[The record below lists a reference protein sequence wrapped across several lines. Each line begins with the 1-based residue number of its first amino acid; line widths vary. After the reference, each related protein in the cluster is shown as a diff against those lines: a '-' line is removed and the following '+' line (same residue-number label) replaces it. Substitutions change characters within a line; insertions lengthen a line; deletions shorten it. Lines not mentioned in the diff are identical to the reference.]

1 MVLWQIS
8 LTDCS
13 DSRCV
18 GIWNTYTYIYLLGFS
33 LPNRAFGLFFV
44 THPTDSKHSGVFS
57 SFLIPVCPGKTE
69 SWEHLYHTVLST
81 VYTTIWPPQNPMR
94 HILLSPFSRWGS
106 QGTGKLPTLPRV
118 TPLVRG
124 VGACSQGIWLQISC
138 SWLHV
143 ISCLTLADRWM
154 ISTLRIAF
162 LWSAFFHFAVLFL
175 GLSESFISLRG
186 ENWNSWHFSK
196 SLSLSILK
204 LRWLDTQE
212 IWLIVLGGSVSA
224 PCFGSSLTRV

>member
-1 MVLWQIS
+1 MLVYE
-8 LTDCS
+8 T
-13 DSRCV
+13 
-18 GIWNTYTYIYLLGFS
+18 LLAYPTGPLGYF
-33 LPNRAFGLFFV
+33 LL
-44 THPTDSKHSGVFS
+44 THPTDSKTFWGLL
-57 SFLIPVCPGKTE
+57 FLFDSCVSRKKE
-69 SWEHLYHTVLST
+69 SCEHLYHTVLST
-81 VYTTIWPPQNPMR
+81 VYTTIWAPQNTMI
-94 HILLSPFSRWGS
+94 HILLSPFSRWGN
-106 QGTGKLPTLPRV
+106 QATGKLPTLPRV

-175 GLSESFISLRG
+175 GFSETLMSLRG

-196 SLSLSILK
+196 SLNLSILK
-204 LRWLDTQE
+204 LR
-212 IWLIVLGGSVSA
+212 
-224 PCFGSSLTRV
+224 